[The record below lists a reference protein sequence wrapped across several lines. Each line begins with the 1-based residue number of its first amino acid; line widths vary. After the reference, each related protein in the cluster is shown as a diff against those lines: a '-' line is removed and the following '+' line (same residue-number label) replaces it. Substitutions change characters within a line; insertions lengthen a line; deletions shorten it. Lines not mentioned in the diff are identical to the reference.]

1 MEYNGSHKIS
11 HETKDN
17 SIIKKLI
24 EKFGY
29 NPNEDDPFYLA
40 RERWRSRRLDE
51 RSRIIPD
58 RGGRCAS
65 ADRE

>member
-40 RERWRSRRLDE
+40 TKYGNSDISEYLSK
-51 RSRIIPD
+51 
-58 RGGRCAS
+58 AKHNH
-65 ADRE
+65 